1 MTEAL
6 AVIRR
11 FWPYTKGDRRRLT
24 LGGLAMLAVAGC
36 ELATVMLFSVITN
49 RVLAAAH
56 LAGFW
61 RLAAWWLAVV
71 AVAALAMFFAEY
83 LTSLA
88 SERFALRLRDDLVAH
103 AQRLSPD
110 FFDTRHLGDLMV
122 RLTDD
127 VAVVEGV
134 ASSGA
139 LGVATSAVSAALFTA
154 AAFVVS
160 WQLALVAGAVAPVFW
175 VASRGFS
182 GRIARAAERERMLT
196 GRLTSAIE
204 ETLSNQSLVQ
214 AFNRETTEF
223 RRLHAEGDSWL
234 RARMAQIRL
243 GAIYAPAVYVVETL
257 CVLSV
262 FGFGAWELTRGA
274 ITLGGLLAFA
284 ILLAYLYPP
293 VQGLAGYRLAVS
305 AAGESVARVAEIL
318 DTRSAVPDRAAVR
331 ARVRGRGAVVFDGV
345 SFAYP
350 ESGRPVLR
358 DLSFQ
363 ARPGQLVA
371 IVGPSGSGKS
381 TIAKLLLRFYDAD
394 AGRILLDGIDIRG
407 LSLRTLRYNITLLQ
421 QESLLFSGTIADNIG
436 YGKRGAVPAEIV
448 AAARAA
454 GAHEFVSALPDGY
467 ETVVGQRGR
476 LLSGGQRQ
484 RIAIARATL
493 RDTPVLVL
501 DEPTAGLSPDDARGV
516 LRLLRPV
523 MAGRTTIVITHDE
536 EVAARADRVV
546 ALRPVNRRGEPSAAA
561 GLRLTGRTGCRHAA
575 VPCRWIC
582 PQYALS
588 RD

>member
-11 FWPYTKGDRRRLT
+11 FWAYTRGDRGKLVI
-24 LGGLAMLAVAGC
+24 GGLAMLVVSGC
-36 ELATVMLFSVITN
+36 ELATVMLFGVITN
-49 RVLAAAH
+49 RVLAAAR

-61 RLAAWWLAVV
+61 RLAGWWLGVV
-71 AVAALAMFFAEY
+71 AVAAVAMFFAEY
-83 LTSLA
+83 LTSIA
-88 SERFALRLRDDLVAH
+88 GERFALRLRDDLVAH
-103 AQRLSPD
+103 VQRLSPD
-110 FFDTRHLGDLMV
+110 FFDRRQLGDLMV

-127 VAVVEGV
+127 VAVVEGT

-139 LGVATSAVSAALFTA
+139 LGVATSAVSAALFAA

-160 WQLALVAGAVAPVFW
+160 WPLALVAGAVAPVFW
-175 VASRGFS
+175 LASRGFS
-182 GRIARAAERERMLT
+182 GRMARAAERERVLT

-214 AFNRETTEF
+214 AFSAETTEF
-223 RRLHAEGDSWL
+223 RRLHVEGDSWL

-243 GAIYAPAVYVVETL
+243 SAVYAPAVYVVETL
-257 CVLSV
+257 CVLVV

-293 VQGLAGYRLAVS
+293 VQGLVGYRLAVS
-305 AAGESVARVAEIL
+305 AAGESVSRVTEIL
-318 DTRSAVPDRAAVR
+318 DMRSAVADGTAVR
-331 ARVRGRGAVVFDGV
+331 ATVRGRGVVVFDRV

-358 DLSFQ
+358 DVSFR
-363 ARPGQLVA
+363 ARPGELVA
-371 IVGPSGSGKS
+371 IVGPSGAGKS

-394 AGRILLDGIDIRG
+394 GGRILLDGIDISD
-407 LSLRTLRYNITLLQ
+407 LSLRALRYNITLLQ

-436 YGKRGAVPAEIV
+436 YGKREASPAEIV

-467 ETVVGQRGR
+467 QTLVGQRGR

-501 DEPTAGLSPDDARGV
+501 DEPTAGLSPADARNV

-523 MAGRTTIVITHDE
+523 MAGRTAIVITHDE
-536 EVAARADRVV
+536 EVAAQADQVV
-546 ALRPVNRRGEPSAAA
+546 ALGPLRPQTEE
-561 GLRLTGRTGCRHAA
+561 RTPPGA
-575 VPCRWIC
+575 
-582 PQYALS
+582 S
-588 RD
+588 RVRSS

>member
-1 MTEAL
+1 MTKAT

-11 FWPYTKGDRRRLT
+11 FWPYTKGDRRRLA
-24 LGGLAMLAVAGC
+24 LGGLAMLAVSGC
-36 ELATVMLFSVITN
+36 ELGTVALFSLITDH
-49 RVLAAAH
+49 VLAAAH

-61 RLAAWWLAVV
+61 RLAGWWLAVV
-71 AVAALAMFFAEY
+71 AVAAVAMYFAEY

-103 AQRLSPD
+103 AQRLPPD
-110 FFDTRHLGDLMV
+110 FFDTRNLGDLMI

-127 VAVVEGV
+127 VAVIEGIG
-134 ASSGA
+134 SSGV
-139 LGVATSAVSAALFTA
+139 LGLATSAVSVAMFTV

-160 WQLALVAGAVAPVFW
+160 WPLALAAAVVAPVFW
-175 VASRGFS
+175 LASHGFS
-182 GRIARAAERERMLT
+182 GRMARAAERERTLT
-196 GRLTSAIE
+196 GRLTGAIE

-243 GAIYAPAVYVVETL
+243 AAMYAPVVYLVETL
-257 CVLSV
+257 CVLAV

-293 VQGLAGYRLAVS
+293 VQGLAGYRLSVS
-305 AAGESVARVAEIL
+305 AAAESVSRVTEIL
-318 DTRSAVPDRAAVR
+318 DARPAVPDRAAVR
-331 ARVRGRGAVVFDGV
+331 ARVRGRGVVVFDQV

-350 ESGRPVLR
+350 ESGRLVVR
-358 DLSFQ
+358 GLSFR
-363 ARPGQLVA
+363 ARPGELVA
-371 IVGPSGSGKS
+371 ITGPSGSGKS
-381 TIAKLLLRFYDAD
+381 TVAKLLLRFYDAD
-394 AGRILLDGIDIRG
+394 AGCILLDGVDVTD
-407 LSLRTLRYNITLLQ
+407 LSLRALRYNITLLQ

-436 YGKRGAVPAEIV
+436 YGKRDATPAEIV

-454 GAHEFVSALPDGY
+454 DAHEFVTALPDGY
-467 ETVVGQRGR
+467 QTLVGQRGR
-476 LLSGGQRQ
+476 LISGGQRQ

-493 RDTPVLVL
+493 RDSPVLVL
-501 DEPTAGLSPDDARGV
+501 DEPTAGLSRADASDV

-523 MAGRTTIVITHDE
+523 MAGRTTIVITHDQE
-536 EVAARADRVV
+536 LAARADQVV
-546 ALRPVNRRGEPSAAA
+546 ALRSLDRKTGTGAAA
-561 GLRLTGRTGCRHAA
+561 RQPRPFDKTEFDFYPTRPVT
-575 VPCRWIC
+575 
-582 PQYALS
+582 
-588 RD
+588 

>member
-1 MTEAL
+1 MTETL

-11 FWPYTKGDRRRLT
+11 FWRYTGGDRGKL
-24 LGGLAMLAVAGC
+24 LIGGLAMLVVSGC
-36 ELATVMLFSVITN
+36 ELATVILFSVITN

-61 RLAAWWLAVV
+61 RLAGWWLVVV
-71 AVAALAMFFAEY
+71 AVAAVAMFFAEY

-110 FFDTRHLGDLMV
+110 FFDTRQLGDLMV

-127 VAVVEGV
+127 VAVVEGA

-139 LGVATSAVSAALFTA
+139 LGVATSAVSAALFTV
-154 AAFVVS
+154 AAFAVS
-160 WQLALVAGAVAPVFW
+160 WPLALVSGAVAPVFW
-175 VASRGFS
+175 LASRGFS

-214 AFNRETTEF
+214 AFNSETAEF

-243 GAIYAPAVYVVETL
+243 SAIYAPAVYVVETL
-257 CVLSV
+257 CILVV

-293 VQGLAGYRLAVS
+293 VQGLVGYRLAVS
-305 AAGESVARVAEIL
+305 AAGESVSRVTEIL
-318 DTRSAVPDRAAVR
+318 DMRSAVADGTAVR
-331 ARVRGRGAVVFDGV
+331 ARVRGRGVVVFDGV

-358 DLSFQ
+358 DVSFR
-363 ARPGQLVA
+363 ARPGELVA

-394 AGRILLDGIDIRG
+394 AGRILLDGIDISD
-407 LSLRTLRYNITLLQ
+407 LSLRALRYNITLLQ

-436 YGKRGAVPAEIV
+436 YGKRDATPAEIV
-448 AAARAA
+448 AASRAA

-467 ETVVGQRGR
+467 QTLVGQRGR

-501 DEPTAGLSPDDARGV
+501 DEPTAGLSPADARDM
-516 LRLLRPV
+516 LRLLQPV
-523 MAGRTTIVITHDE
+523 MAGRTAIVITHDE
-536 EVAARADRVV
+536 QVAAQADQIIT
-546 ALRPVNRRGEPSAAA
+546 LRPL
-561 GLRLTGRTGCRHAA
+561 GLQIDERTPLGVSSVRS
-575 VPCRWIC
+575 
-582 PQYALS
+582 L
-588 RD
+588 

>member
-1 MTEAL
+1 
-6 AVIRR
+6 
-11 FWPYTKGDRRRLT
+11 
-24 LGGLAMLAVAGC
+24 
-36 ELATVMLFSVITN
+36 
-49 RVLAAAH
+49 
-56 LAGFW
+56 
-61 RLAAWWLAVV
+61 VV
-71 AVAALAMFFAEY
+71 AVGAVAMFFAEY

-127 VAVVEGV
+127 VAVVEGA

-139 LGVATSAVSAALFTA
+139 LGVATSAVSAGLFTA
-154 AAFVVS
+154 AAFAVS

-175 VASRGFS
+175 LASRGFS
-182 GRIARAAERERMLT
+182 GRITRAAERERMLT

-204 ETLSNQSLVQ
+204 ETLSNQSLIQ
-214 AFNRETTEF
+214 AFSTETTEF

-243 GAIYAPAVYVVETL
+243 GAIYAPAVYVIETL
-257 CVLSV
+257 CVLLV

-284 ILLAYLYPP
+284 ILLAYLYPQ
-293 VQGLAGYRLAVS
+293 VQGLVGYRLAVS
-305 AAGESVARVAEIL
+305 AAAESVSRVTEIL
-318 DTRSAVPDRAAVR
+318 DTRSAVADGTAVR
-331 ARVRGRGAVVFDGV
+331 ARVRGRGVVVFDGV

-358 DLSFQ
+358 NLSFR
-363 ARPGQLVA
+363 ARPGELVA

-394 AGRILLDGIDIRG
+394 AGRILLDGIDISD
-407 LSLRTLRYNITLLQ
+407 LSLRALRYNITLLQ

-436 YGKRGAVPAEIV
+436 YGKREATPAEIV
-448 AAARAA
+448 GAARAA
-454 GAHEFVSALPDGY
+454 GAHEFVSTLPDRY
-467 ETVVGQRGR
+467 QTLVGQRGR

-501 DEPTAGLSPDDARGV
+501 DEPTAGLSPADARNM
-516 LRLLRPV
+516 LRLLGPV
-523 MAGRTTIVITHDE
+523 MAGRTTIVITHDAE
-536 EVAARADRVV
+536 LAARADQIVD
-546 ALRPVNRRGEPSAAA
+546 LRPLSRGSEERTLRGVNRRAEGA
-561 GLRLTGRTGCRHAA
+561 GVG
-575 VPCRWIC
+575 
-582 PQYALS
+582 
-588 RD
+588 